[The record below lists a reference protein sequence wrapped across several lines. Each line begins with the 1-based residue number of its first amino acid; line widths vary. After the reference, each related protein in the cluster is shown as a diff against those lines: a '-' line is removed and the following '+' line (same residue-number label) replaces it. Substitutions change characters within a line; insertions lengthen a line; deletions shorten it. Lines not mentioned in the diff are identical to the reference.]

1 MQEMQICSL
10 DWEDPPKEERAT
22 HSSSLAW
29 KILWTD
35 LSKILWTIAGYFQW
49 GNKRV
54 KHNLATKQHEGTILI
69 NIAVKSLLERTFTI
83 KNEFEMLRDF
93 VNISWTFRTWP
104 WALGRRE
111 RGKVSSVHSKEYWH
125 KLTAERV
132 IGETSAFG
140 FSSSALTEDQRIWK
154 EEHLSWS

>member
-10 DWEDPPKEERAT
+10 DWEDPPKEEISN

-29 KILWTD
+29 
-35 LSKILWTIAGYFQW
+35 KILWTIAGYFQW
-49 GNKRV
+49 GIKRV

-93 VNISWTFRTWP
+93 VNISWTFRSWP
-104 WALGRRE
+104 LLWVGGKEGKCHHSTAKNIGTSSQQKRSLG
-111 RGKVSSVHSKEYWH
+111 KHQH
-125 KLTAERV
+125 L
-132 IGETSAFG
+132 G
-140 FSSSALTEDQRIWK
+140 FHPSALTEDQRIWK